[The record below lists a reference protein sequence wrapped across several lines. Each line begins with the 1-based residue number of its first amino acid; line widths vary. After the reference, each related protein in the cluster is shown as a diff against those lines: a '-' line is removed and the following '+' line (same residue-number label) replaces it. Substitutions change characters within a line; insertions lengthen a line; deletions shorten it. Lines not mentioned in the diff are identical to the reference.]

1 MISAPDFIYCERNN
15 LDSAVSAQQILAAKE
30 HRSLLSQVVTFVPSD
45 QWGGGELPTGLMD
58 QVKPCPST

>member
-30 HRSLLSQVVTFVPSD
+30 HGSLLSQVVTFVLAD
-45 QWGGGELPTGLMD
+45 QWGGGELPTRLTV
-58 QVKPCPST
+58 QVKLCPST